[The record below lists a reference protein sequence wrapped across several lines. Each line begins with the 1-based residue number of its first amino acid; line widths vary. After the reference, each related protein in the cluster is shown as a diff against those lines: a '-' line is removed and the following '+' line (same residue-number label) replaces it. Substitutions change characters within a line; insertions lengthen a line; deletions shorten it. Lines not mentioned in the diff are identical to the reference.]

1 MKLKATL
8 GGDNQTLLKMSDMEK
23 PPFEEKPPLEEEPHT
38 GKKSMQ
44 EEFEMRRGSVVDIID
59 GVEVNA
65 SGHRDE
71 LARQYSIW
79 SLCGL
84 ALTIDNAW
92 VALGGSIAVSV
103 ANGGPPGVLY
113 EFLVAC
119 FWYAFLGASIAE
131 VSFTVTERP
140 HLSA

>member
-1 MKLKATL
+1 
-8 GGDNQTLLKMSDMEK
+8 
-23 PPFEEKPPLEEEPHT
+23 
-38 GKKSMQ
+38 MQ
-44 EEFEMRRGSVVDIID
+44 AEFERRRGSIVEVID

-71 LARQYSIW
+71 LQRHYNIW

-131 VSFTVTERP
+131 VSTS
-140 HLSA
+140 HSHSSIKN

>member
-1 MKLKATL
+1 
-8 GGDNQTLLKMSDMEK
+8 MSEKEK
-23 PPFEEKPPLEEEPHT
+23 PQVEEQVEPQVAKGT
-38 GKKSMQ
+38 IQ
-44 EEFEMRRGSVVDIID
+44 EEFERRRASVVSVVDGI
-59 GVEVNA
+59 EVNA
-65 SGHRDE
+65 SGHKDE
-71 LARQYSIW
+71 LVRQYSIW

-131 VSFTVTERP
+131 VSGEVGIVALKGDETEP
-140 HLSA
+140 LNS

>member
-1 MKLKATL
+1 
-8 GGDNQTLLKMSDMEK
+8 MEK
-23 PPFEEKPPLEEEPHT
+23 EKVPVDELVEPQVHQGT
-38 GKKSMQ
+38 MQ
-44 EEFEMRRGSVVDIID
+44 EEFEKRRASIVSVVD

-65 SGHRDE
+65 SGHKDE
-71 LARQYSIW
+71 LVRQYSIW

-131 VSFTVTERP
+131 VSGAVGIAKLKRP
-140 HLSA
+140 

>member
-1 MKLKATL
+1 MSETEKLPA
-8 GGDNQTLLKMSDMEK
+8 D
-23 PPFEEKPPLEEEPHT
+23 EPYS
-38 GKKSMQ
+38 GKKSIQ
-44 EEFEMRRGSVVDIID
+44 EEFETRRGSIVDIID
-59 GVEVNA
+59 GIEVNA

-71 LARQYSIW
+71 LKRQYSIW

-113 EFLVAC
+113 EFLVSC

-131 VSFTVTERP
+131 VSSKHRRSIL
-140 HLSA
+140 LS

>member
-1 MKLKATL
+1 
-8 GGDNQTLLKMSDMEK
+8 MEK
-23 PPFEEKPPLEEEPHT
+23 PPQYEEPET
-38 GKKSMQ
+38 GKRSMQ
-44 EEFEMRRGSVVDIID
+44 EEFEKRRESIVDIID

-71 LARQYSIW
+71 LVRQYSIW

-131 VSFTVTERP
+131 VSQKQKC
-140 HLSA
+140 HI